1 MLLFLFI
8 LFLNRGCRKIIL
20 MLLLG
25 SNLYRRGQRLM
36 EIIVKK

>member
-8 LFLNRGCRKIIL
+8 LFLNLDCCKIIL

>member
-8 LFLNRGCRKIIL
+8 LFFNLDCCKIIYRPFS
-20 MLLLG
+20 G